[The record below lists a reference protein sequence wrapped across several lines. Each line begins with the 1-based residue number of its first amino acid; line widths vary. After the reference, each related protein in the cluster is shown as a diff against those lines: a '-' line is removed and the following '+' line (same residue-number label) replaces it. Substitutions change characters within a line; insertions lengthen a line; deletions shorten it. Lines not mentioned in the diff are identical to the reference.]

1 MKYYKASIVYA
12 YPDCYP
18 RWLSGI
24 LKYPD
29 ATKQVSPDI
38 CNLRSYFYETCH
50 CEINISTQYSRGVW
64 WNYPQDNLGIFGT
77 NEVGWI
83 IVGNNRYRVA
93 TIHNLNKFTKRVS
106 QIEEATD
113 KLLTFNGL
121 HLYKKYLIEYHT
133 SSSMQYF
140 IVDSLDELV
149 LLNTTYPM
157 GK

>member
-18 RWLSGI
+18 RWLSDI

-29 ATKQVSPDI
+29 ATKQVSIDI
-38 CNLRSYFYETCH
+38 CNLRSYFYNTCH
-50 CEINISTQYSRGVW
+50 CEININTQYSRSVW
-64 WNYPQDNLGIFGT
+64 WNYHQDNLGIFGT
-77 NEVGWI
+77 NNVGWI
-83 IVGNNRYRVA
+83 IVGNTRYRVA
-93 TIHNLNKFTKRVS
+93 TLHNLNKFIKRVS

-121 HLYKKYLIEYHT
+121 HLYKKYLIEYYT
-133 SSSMQYF
+133 SSSIKYF

-149 LLNTTYPM
+149 LLNAIYPM
-157 GK
+157 RK

>member
-1 MKYYKASIVYA
+1 MKYYKANIVYA

-29 ATKQVSPDI
+29 TTKQVSPDI
-38 CNLRSYFYETCH
+38 CNLRSYFYDTCH
-50 CEINISTQYSRGVW
+50 CEINISTTYSSSVW
-64 WNYPQDNLGIFGT
+64 WNYPQDNLGIFGI
-77 NEVGWI
+77 NNVGWI

-93 TIHNLNKFTKRVS
+93 TLHNLHKFINRVS

-121 HLYKKYLIEYHT
+121 TLYKKYLIEYHT

>member
-18 RWLSGI
+18 RWLSDI

-29 ATKQVSPDI
+29 ATYQGSTDI
-38 CNLRSYFYETCH
+38 CNLRSYFYDTCH
-50 CEINISTQYSRGVW
+50 CEINISTQYSSSVW

-77 NEVGWI
+77 NNVGWI
-83 IVGNNRYRVA
+83 IVSNNRYRVA
-93 TIHNLNKFTKRVS
+93 TIRNLNKFINRIS

-121 HLYKKYLIEYHT
+121 SLYKKYLIEYHT
-133 SSSMQYF
+133 RSSIEYF

-149 LLNTTYPM
+149 LLNATYPM
-157 GK
+157 RK

>member
-18 RWLSGI
+18 RWLSDI

-29 ATKQVSPDI
+29 ATYQESTDI
-38 CNLRSYFYETCH
+38 CNLGSYFYETCH
-50 CEINISTQYSRGVW
+50 CEINISTQYANSVW
-64 WNYPQDNLGIFGT
+64 WNYPQGNLGIFGI
-77 NEVGWI
+77 NNVGWI

-93 TIHNLNKFTKRVS
+93 TLRNLNKFINRVS

-121 HLYKKYLIEYHT
+121 SLYKKYLIEYHT
-133 SSSMQYF
+133 RSSIEYF

-157 GK
+157 RK